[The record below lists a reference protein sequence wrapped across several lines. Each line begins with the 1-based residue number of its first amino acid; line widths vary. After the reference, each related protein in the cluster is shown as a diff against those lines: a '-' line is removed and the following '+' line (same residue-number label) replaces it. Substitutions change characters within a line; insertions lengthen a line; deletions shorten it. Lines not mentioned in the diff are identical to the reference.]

1 MPNQA
6 VRVRTTAG
14 WQDIAMMGPP
24 GPQGSMVLI
33 GKYDLAAS
41 NIISNIPQIY
51 DHLRLVIRGRTTAN
65 GLNNAFMR
73 LNGVSAA
80 GNYDWFQMY
89 MTGTGAP
96 ANSGFLGQSEMK
108 IGWANG
114 ADAVAGYKSVS
125 DILIPGYSLADQHL
139 CIANAYAWNPV
150 AVSLAEMYVGLIGSL
165 ARQTAAITTINP
177 FPGAGSWAAG
187 SVAYLYGIGPSPAGQ
202 SAVIPLV
209 TSLPASPVD
218 GQEVYFLADATN
230 GVTWHLR
237 YRAGSTSGYKWEYL
251 GGSPLTA
258 AVDTSEQHPGAN
270 GTWQNLATN
279 GPSIVLPLSGDYF
292 TEYTLQAQKTKAEL
306 QNCYIGPAIGDTSP
320 GVNVGYA
327 DAVASVS
334 PAGNIGGQYRLN
346 SLTGGTTLKL
356 RYYAGNNSGTAPF
369 MAFSQR
375 RLAITP
381 IRVG

>member
-1 MPNQA
+1 MPNA
-6 VRVRTTAG
+6 VRVKTSSG
-14 WQDIAMMGPP
+14 WQDVAMMGPP

-51 DHLRLVIRGRTTAN
+51 DHLRLVVRGRTTAN

-89 MTGTGAP
+89 MTGTAAP

-114 ADAVAGYKSVS
+114 ADSVAGYKSVA

-139 CIANAYAWNPV
+139 CIINAYAWNPV
-150 AVSLAEMYVGLIGSL
+150 GVTLAEMYVGLIGSL
-165 ARQTAAITTINP
+165 ARQVAAITSINV

-202 SAVIPLV
+202 SAAIPLV

-218 GQEVYFLADATN
+218 GQEIYFLADATN
-230 GVTWHLR
+230 GVIWHLR
-237 YRAGSTSGYKWEYL
+237 YRAASASAYKWEFI
-251 GGSPLTA
+251 GGSELSAYIGGNEATTTLNQWVDLATVGPQITVPLAGDYRSRISALVVPGTTTA
-258 AVDTSEQHPGAN
+258 AMNQIGASIGATGPGTVARYDTVAGSSAI
-270 GTWQNLATN
+270 GTLAMNLPVVNLA
-279 GPSIVLPLSGDYF
+279 
-292 TEYTLQAQKTKAEL
+292 
-306 QNCYIGPAIGDTSP
+306 
-320 GVNVGYA
+320 
-327 DAVASVS
+327 
-334 PAGNIGGQYRLN
+334 AGNQWRMRYYVSQNGSFQYRHL
-346 SLTGGTTLKL
+346 LL
-356 RYYAGNNSGTAPF
+356 Y
-369 MAFSQR
+369 
-375 RLAITP
+375 P